1 MRKYQLAGNKVKRAV
16 RQAIV
21 KTVEV
26 VNDIA
31 LPVRHNMSA
40 EAQKAVAKTMTKG
53 IFNTAY
59 AVDAVVL
66 RAKKSETGGATEVY
80 GKVFKTTINNSPYTK
95 ALVEANGDL
104 DKKDAPVVQIKHWD
118 KSEKTLVNDYEVVC
132 NQKDEKGKVCIA
144 TNALCIVDF
153 SMLEADL
160 NRIFKWDKEAVA
172 KEKKEIIN

>member
-53 IFNTAY
+53 IFNTSY

-104 DKKDAPVVQIKHWD
+104 DKKDAPVLQIKLWD
-118 KSEKTLVNDYEVVC
+118 KS
-132 NQKDEKGKVCIA
+132 
-144 TNALCIVDF
+144 
-153 SMLEADL
+153 
-160 NRIFKWDKEAVA
+160 
-172 KEKKEIIN
+172 